1 MNEDQVK
8 ALLVL
13 AMSYDNRKMPGQANV
28 VAWVE
33 ASERGRWT
41 FESAREA
48 ILAHYAEETAFIMP
62 GHITA
67 RVRKQR
73 QTLPSVQRLAIE
85 SSPAEP
91 ERIRSIMSG
100 LAKMLGWQKPAT
112 TTAETFPVQCPYCH
126 SLPGKPCV
134 RMIGHGHRRGQFI
147 PLQNTHQSRVDLM
160 KELDR

>member
-73 QTLPSVQRLAIE
+73 AVLPPPQRMAIE
-85 SSPAEP
+85 AAPAEP
-91 ERIRSIMSG
+91 RRIRSIIAG
-100 LAKMLGWQKPAT
+100 LAKELGWAKKSQPVVR
-112 TTAETFPVQCPYCH
+112 TAPVQCPYCH
-126 SLPGKPCV
+126 SLPDKPCV
-134 RMIGHGHRRGQFI
+134 RVIATGHRRGQHVPI
-147 PLQNTHQSRVDLM
+147 ENLHQSRVDLM
-160 KELDR
+160 KEL